1 MGRAAAAFTIKST
14 SERVV
19 CCLFGCRYVP
29 VVHVVVFGVSWRKQ
43 PNFYILIFSY
53 IALSSLHEQVIT
65 RSRRSRRSRT
75 RPRSSRGPALGV
87 LRGAAA
93 AELCEALLLVAAEG
107 IDWRAPG
114 RQLSTQPLQCGRARR
129 LVCVLEDEAARLH
142 QLDPYVAQIDTRLAG
157 RLGWLQAHAC
167 TYLHMHM
174 HMHMHMHRH
183 MHTHMHMHM
192 SRK

>member
-1 MGRAAAAFTIKST
+1 M
-14 SERVV
+14 
-19 CCLFGCRYVP
+19 
-29 VVHVVVFGVSWRKQ
+29 
-43 PNFYILIFSY
+43 
-53 IALSSLHEQVIT
+53 
-65 RSRRSRRSRT
+65 
-75 RPRSSRGPALGV
+75 V
-87 LRGAAA
+87 LRGAAS
-93 AELCEALLLVAAEG
+93 AELCEALRPVAAEG